1 MGLFFIEISYFAKA
15 TTQYT
20 VLSPRSGTPNEN
32 PYIQGRW
39 MILQE
44 LLIMRI
50 FVLYLFIYKLIEFWR
65 NILSHCARDHLNL
78 RLKNLIFYLFLFFK
92 SSWCNSSYS
101 SNHPSAKQLARQGIE
116 QILSP
121 KQQQRPLPCIL
132 SLSLLNDLRTP
143 NTNPY
148 CTMYST
154 VQV

>member
-1 MGLFFIEISYFAKA
+1 MKF
-15 TTQYT
+15 
-20 VLSPRSGTPNEN
+20 P
-32 PYIQGRW
+32 IQGRW

-44 LLIMRI
+44 LLIKRI

-65 NILSHCARDHLNL
+65 KILAHCARDHLNL
-78 RLKNLIFYLFLFFK
+78 RLKNLIFCFFPFLQIILVQFILFFK
-92 SSWCNSSYS
+92 SSQCKT
-101 SNHPSAKQLARQGIE
+101 AIARQGIE

-121 KQQQRPLPCIL
+121 KQQQRPLPFIL
-132 SLSLLNDLRTP
+132 SLSLLYDLRTP